1 LLREARVASLID
13 TRINRASQLS
23 GFAKEQDLAFFV
35 PELCQA
41 RYVVEP
47 LLAPTP
53 GMLADMQAK
62 RVAWPEYEKRYEELI
77 RSRRVEGAL
86 DRSLFEG
93 ACLLCSE
100 EKPHHCHRRLAAEY
114 LANAWRGVEIVHL

>member
-1 LLREARVASLID
+1 M
-13 TRINRASQLS
+13 SQLS

-35 PELCQA
+35 PELCKA

-53 GMLADMQAK
+53 EMLARYQAK
-62 RVAWPEYEKRYEELI
+62 EVAWDAYEKQY
-77 RSRRVEGAL
+77 RRLLAQRKVEKAL
-86 DRSLFEG
+86 ERSLFAG

-100 EKPHHCHRRLAAEY
+100 DKPHHCHRRLAAEY
-114 LANAWRGVEIVHL
+114 LAQAWGGVEIHHL